1 MRLLHHMRSNPHPDA
16 ERDTDT
22 ERDLGW
28 VVVGDAGEH
37 AKVLVHNDDVTPYD
51 FVIVIL
57 RAVFGLPPAEAERVT
72 LRAHV
77 TGVAHVMTLPV
88 EEAKHR
94 VGRAHATARRA
105 GFPLSFTI
113 EIEPA
118 P

>member
-1 MRLLHHMRSNPHPDA
+1 MAVKTPSPA
-16 ERDTDT
+16 EPEIEV
-22 ERDLGW
+22 ERDLDW
-28 VVVGDAGEH
+28 VVVDGRGENGR
-37 AKVLVHNDDVTPYD
+37 VLVHNDDVTPYD
-51 FVIVIL
+51 FVILIL
-57 RAVFGLPPAEAERVT
+57 RQVFGLSPSQAERVT

-94 VGRAHATARRA
+94 VGRAHALARQA

-113 EIEPA
+113 EVDPA